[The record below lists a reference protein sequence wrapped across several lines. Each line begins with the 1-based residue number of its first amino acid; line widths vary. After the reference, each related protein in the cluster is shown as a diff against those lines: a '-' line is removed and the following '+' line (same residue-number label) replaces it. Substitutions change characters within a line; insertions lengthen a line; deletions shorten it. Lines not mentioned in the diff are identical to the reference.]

1 MLVMKQL
8 VLLHGISSDVKVS
21 SVIDETGNK
30 DPESD
35 QIFEA
40 RQFSWKG
47 APGSEASVMGPRTA
61 AESAGTLGSIVSHI
75 HTCWAQFNLWV

>member
-21 SVIDETGNK
+21 SVIDETGIK
-30 DPESD
+30 DPEID

-40 RQFSWKG
+40 RQFSWKST
-47 APGSEASVMGPRTA
+47 PGPDASVMVPRTA
-61 AESAGTLGSIVSHI
+61 ADSAGTLGSTVSHI
-75 HTCWAQFNLWV
+75 HACWAQCNLWV